1 MAMYRYE
8 RKHYDLSHMVEALAR
23 ISESHL
29 FEVEEYRKNFRRNRM
44 YVTLACDAQRLEE
57 VRVECWDWQRELG
70 KISDLVRTRDR
81 EVRAIGGE
89 RRMSNY
95 TGKMGEGMMGDCK
108 VRRGWF
114 APGLVGDECWSSG
127 WERRKELEGCAMVWK
142 WTVLVTQN

>member
-57 VRVECWDWQRELG
+57 VRVEC
-70 KISDLVRTRDR
+70 
-81 EVRAIGGE
+81 
-89 RRMSNY
+89 
-95 TGKMGEGMMGDCK
+95 
-108 VRRGWF
+108 
-114 APGLVGDECWSSG
+114 
-127 WERRKELEGCAMVWK
+127 
-142 WTVLVTQN
+142 